1 MAIFKNSKIIINF
14 LVFVVFVNVI
24 VTGCLIT
31 NCPRGGKRSGKFPLI
46 ERSNVKQCI
55 SCGPGNSGK
64 CFGPSICC
72 GPFGC
77 LMGTPETIKCQR
89 DGFFHEKEPCIA
101 GTSNCRK
108 NTGRCA
114 LDGICCSQE
123 SCHMDKQCSMDEK
136 NANILPIDLINM
148 LGYAAD
154 GGFDN

>member
-14 LVFVVFVNVI
+14 LVLVVFVNVI

-77 LMGTPETIKCQR
+77 LMGTPQTVGKTLADVHWTEFAVAKVPTLQPYQNNHNKLIS
-89 DGFFHEKEPCIA
+89 I
-101 GTSNCRK
+101 
-108 NTGRCA
+108 
-114 LDGICCSQE
+114 
-123 SCHMDKQCSMDEK
+123 
-136 NANILPIDLINM
+136 NILLQNPAIWTNNAPWTRRMPTSYL
-148 LGYAAD
+148 
-154 GGFDN
+154 